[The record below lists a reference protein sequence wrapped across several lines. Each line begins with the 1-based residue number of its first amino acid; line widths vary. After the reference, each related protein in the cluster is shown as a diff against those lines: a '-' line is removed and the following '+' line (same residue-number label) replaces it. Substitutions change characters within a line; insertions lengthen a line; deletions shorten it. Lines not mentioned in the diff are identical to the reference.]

1 MTGYEHKCDEQF
13 FKSLCHSGFWLLCA
27 LIYLLSH
34 CSQNIAAEVQLLLVQ
49 TTTTRCLQRIHQIKV
64 VQLVVQSAALST
76 LNYLVDNH
84 FKCSICLDTFKGPN
98 VIPACL
104 HHFCDTS
111 IKDSIQR
118 CGNVCPACR
127 AKIAC
132 RRDLRKDRLVLV
144 GYLICSCVNCSAVMV
159 LYL

>member
-1 MTGYEHKCDEQF
+1 MSATNQPNQ
-13 FKSLCHSGFWLLCA
+13 SRLM
-27 LIYLLSH
+27 
-34 CSQNIAAEVQLLLVQ
+34 
-49 TTTTRCLQRIHQIKV
+49 
-64 VQLVVQSAALST
+64 VQSAALST
-76 LNYLVDNH
+76 LN
-84 FKCSICLDTFKGPN
+84 FKCSICLGTFKGPN

-104 HHFCDTS
+104 HHFCDTC

-132 RRDLRKDRLVLV
+132 RRDLRKDRLLEDIVSENDGVLV